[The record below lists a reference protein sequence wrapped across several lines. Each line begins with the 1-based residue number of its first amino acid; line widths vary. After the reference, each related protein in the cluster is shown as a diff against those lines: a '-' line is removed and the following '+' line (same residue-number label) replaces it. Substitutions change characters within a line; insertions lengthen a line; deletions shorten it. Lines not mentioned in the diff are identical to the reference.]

1 MNKLWRFIL
10 TVLAVLGL
18 AGAAFAVVWT
28 ECAAPVGHIAT
39 VNGVSCPSGVVTLP
53 PGTTQLTSVLATA
66 HCGAGADG
74 LQDGADARLSRVE
87 LWCWHDADGSGGS
100 STAADG
106 ANPGGWTLLQTSSTA
121 LGWQGQAQGLDSGTP
136 AELLA
141 RPVTLP
147 AAGPNQRYVLL
158 LRVVGTT
165 GYTNLMPVN
174 GDGTVVGGW
183 AGTPGA
189 STWNDPGE
197 IWSASGTGAYGLTAY
212 SAAAGVAPGA
222 VRYVKI
228 QAGGQTPPGP
238 VHNP

>member
-1 MNKLWRFIL
+1 MNKLWRSIL
-10 TVLAVLGL
+10 TVFVVLGL

-66 HCGAGADG
+66 HCGAGANG
-74 LQDGADARLSRVE
+74 LQSGADALLSRVE
-87 LWCWHDADGSGGS
+87 LWCWHDAEGSGGS
-100 STAADG
+100 STAAAG

-121 LGWQGQAQGLDSGTP
+121 LGWQGQAQGFDAGTP

-141 RPVTLP
+141 APVTLP
-147 AAGPNQRYVLL
+147 GAVANQRYLVL
-158 LRVVGTT
+158 LRVVAAT
-165 GYTNLMPVN
+165 GNTNLMAV
-174 GDGTVVGGW
+174 DGSGVT
-183 AGTPGA
+183 AGP
-189 STWNDPGE
+189 E
-197 IWSASGTGAYGLTAY
+197 IWAASGVGAYGLTAF
-212 SAAAGVAPGA
+212 SAAPGVAPGA